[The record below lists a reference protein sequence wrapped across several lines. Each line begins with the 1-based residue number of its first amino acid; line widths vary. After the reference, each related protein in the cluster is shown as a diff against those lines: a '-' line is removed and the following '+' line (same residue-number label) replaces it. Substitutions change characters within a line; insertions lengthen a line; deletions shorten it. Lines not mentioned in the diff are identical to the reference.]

1 MSPFRRFVVWPHH
14 PDTLQLP
21 PTAGVDPSTT
31 QALTWNIFR
40 TAELLPPAF
49 WLRRLNAS
57 LGLVPLRPAPVT
69 ARVRL
74 WPRLPM
80 PPAAHVPAREPVD
93 ADVLIETEHAVWAL
107 LVCDPGDVDS
117 VGPETEVDPIALLA
131 YAASW
136 YAGRRDCFVGVIV
149 DAPQQAPRAMALIER
164 YQLSLSALQLRIP
177 HRRNDPSNVMGF
189 GFITWQ
195 RLMAIIR
202 DASRGETIPSVERGL
217 AQRTVDWYEHLACAV

>member
-21 PTAGVDPSTT
+21 PTTGVDPSPT

-57 LGLVPLRPAPVT
+57 LGLVPPRPTPVT
-69 ARVRL
+69 ATVRL

-80 PPAAHVPAREPVD
+80 PPVALTSGSDRVN
-93 ADVLIETEHAVWAL
+93 ADVLIETEHAAWAL

-117 VGPETEVDPIALLA
+117 VGRETQIDPIAMLA

-136 YAGRRDCFVGVIV
+136 HAGRRDCFVGVIL
-149 DAPQQAPRAMALIER
+149 DAPQKAPRAMALIER

-177 HRRNDPSNVMGF
+177 YRGHDPSNVLGF
-189 GFITWQ
+189 GFTTWQ

-217 AQRTVDWYEHLACAV
+217 AQRTVDWYEDLACAA

>member
-14 PDTLQLP
+14 PDTLQLRP
-21 PTAGVDPSTT
+21 AVGVDPSPT

-57 LGLVPLRPAPVT
+57 LGLVPPQPTPVT
-69 ARVRL
+69 AAVRL
-74 WPRLPM
+74 WPRMPM
-80 PPAAHVPAREPVD
+80 PPAAHVFVN

-117 VGPETEVDPIALLA
+117 VGPEMEIDPIAMLA
-131 YAASW
+131 YATSW
-136 YAGRRDCFVGVIV
+136 YAGRRDCFVGVII
-149 DAPQQAPRAMALIER
+149 DAPQKAPRAMALIER

-177 HRRNDPSNVMGF
+177 HRGYDPSNVLGF
-189 GFITWQ
+189 GFTTWQ
-195 RLMAIIR
+195 RLIAIIR
-202 DASRGETIPSVERGL
+202 DASHGDTIPSVERVI
-217 AQRTVDWYEHLACAV
+217 AQRTVDWYEELACPA